1 MCGARSCRG
10 SIMVL
15 GVAVG
20 MIVAM
25 CPRPAMSRDTS
36 SDVPT
41 LSLRA
46 GETLAVIGIA
56 QGKNNLRRRYRK
68 RLQNRRIG
76 FGLNQM
82 LAEELFDTGKFR
94 LLEEKEVRKQAL
106 IDKIVYAYWIEP
118 GAVYSKSV
126 LQSLAAQLGVTL
138 LAYGNVAHAA
148 VSGQRFH
155 LGPWSRSVQKLLVK
169 VEVCLYDASTGERL
183 CREGKGEA
191 EQKGTG
197 LVYEFQGDRLDFETN
212 AMGRASKQAVTRAA
226 QALVTAIR
234 FESS

>member
-1 MCGARSCRG
+1 
-10 SIMVL
+10 MVFVIAM
-15 GVAVG
+15 GVMA
-20 MIVAM
+20 AM
-25 CPRPAMSRDTS
+25 RPRAAMSRNTS
-36 SDVPT
+36 SDART
-41 LSLRA
+41 LSLQT

-56 QGKNNLRRRYRK
+56 QGKNSLRRRYRK
-68 RLQNRRIG
+68 RLQNQRIG

-82 LAEELFDTGKFR
+82 LAEVLFDTGKFR

-106 IDKIVYAYWIEP
+106 IDKMVYTYWIEP
-118 GAVYSKSV
+118 GAVYSQSV
-126 LQSLAAQLGVTL
+126 LQSLAMQLGVTL
-138 LAYGNVAHAA
+138 LAYGNVSHAA

-155 LGPWSRSVQKLLVK
+155 LGPWSRNVQKLRVK
-169 VEVCLYDASTGERL
+169 VEVCLYDASTRKQL

-197 LVYEFQGDRLDFETN
+197 VVYEFQGNRLDFEIN

-234 FESS
+234 FEPS